1 MHTQPVCLYAC
12 PHVCNT
18 SWLGLTT
25 CFDASKNDSS
35 FQCSRIPRNSPT
47 RPIPFAQ
54 LERSSDLRLV
64 GRMQTDAEPQLEPC
78 RLPHC
83 DALSCSFALFCAS
96 WPPARLFGKACLA
109 CLERARSAMQALGE
123 AFDRDSSGVSEVDC
137 VFVSISTAP
146 LDTRWRHVRR
156 GLGESLPPPPLPGPL
171 SPSPPVAGPRRNR
184 PGAWHLMCA
193 RMLSRTLQRTPM
205 LIHGSA
211 HRCYRHHARAV
222 LLWAG
227 FLLPFDGS
235 GQ

>member
-1 MHTQPVCLYAC
+1 
-12 PHVCNT
+12 
-18 SWLGLTT
+18 
-25 CFDASKNDSS
+25 
-35 FQCSRIPRNSPT
+35 
-47 RPIPFAQ
+47 
-54 LERSSDLRLV
+54 
-64 GRMQTDAEPQLEPC
+64 
-78 RLPHC
+78 
-83 DALSCSFALFCAS
+83 
-96 WPPARLFGKACLA
+96 
-109 CLERARSAMQALGE
+109 MQALGE

-193 RMLSRTLQRTPM
+193 RMLSPTLQRTPM

-222 LLWAG
+222 LVWAG
-227 FLLPFDGS
+227 CRLPVDGS
-235 GQ
+235 GQGIRSVFASRNATTVLPWVHTGAQEGQHEERRGATWARWPSRLLLRARCETRPRDQSDERGGDGRARGRP